1 MILFWSGTFST
12 FLPLRGKQT
21 TIQNSFMNVL
31 MISVS
36 CHSIS
41 LTKSAQAG
49 VSVQICPYIC
59 LTPANVHLTPFNV
72 TFIKQ
77 LRLQLSYW
85 KFCKI
90 SSRSGH
96 PWFEDSKILFVATSV
111 IVAPSMI
118 EDSNDLIVAT
128 RCSSNAAGDR
138 TYTYVSNFWV
148 KNLYP
153 VSS

>member
-1 MILFWSGTFST
+1 MLTQTCKTFW
-12 FLPLRGKQT
+12 K
-21 TIQNSFMNVL
+21 
-31 MISVS
+31 
-36 CHSIS
+36 
-41 LTKSAQAG
+41 
-49 VSVQICPYIC
+49 Y
-59 LTPANVHLTPFNV
+59 
-72 TFIKQ
+72 
-77 LRLQLSYW
+77 
-85 KFCKI
+85 
-90 SSRSGH
+90 GH
-96 PWFEDSKILFVATSV
+96 QWFEDSKILFAATSV